1 MDKAPDKENPQV
13 QAAEI
18 DSIKKAVLQLE
29 GVERLLTDDE
39 MRESGFGAPS
49 SLYPTGAL
57 FGIGA
62 KEGRHFGDTHYE
74 KGSHGYTVN
83 RPHYGTFCA
92 VNKKIAGA
100 SCTSILDVTKL
111 AAAEL
116 GVSMD

>member
-1 MDKAPDKENPQV
+1 MK
-13 QAAEI
+13 
-18 DSIKKAVLQLE
+18 
-29 GVERLLTDDE
+29 
-39 MRESGFGAPS
+39 ESGFGAPS
-49 SLYPTGAL
+49 SLYAAGAL

-111 AAAEL
+111 TAAEL
-116 GVSMD
+116 GVSME